1 MRVFAG
7 KILGILFGIAAGWL
21 CSCTADV
28 PADAQLSKDKALIY
42 PDYSRITVP
51 YNIAPLNFYIDMR
64 ADRYIVCIEGQDN
77 SRIVIKGPEIKIDPD
92 KWKKLLANNKGKSY
106 TVTVYLLQNGKWKA
120 LAPFTNSISDY
131 PVDTYLSYRL
141 IEPGYVRYDR
151 LWLVQRDLTSFK
163 EHVIYNNLQ
172 DYKANEM
179 QCINCHSFQNY
190 KTDNM
195 QFHARA
201 YKGGT
206 IIVSNGKPE
215 KINIKTD
222 SLPGAGQYPAWHP
235 TKQLIAYSVNRTRQL
250 FHSIDPQK
258 VEVMDSESDLVLY
271 NIENNH
277 VQIIRN
283 DSDEL
288 ETYPSWSPDGK
299 WLYYSIAHIKT
310 NGQNAPDFFSEHYKD
325 IKYNINRIPF
335 NGDSLTFGAA
345 QTIVN
350 AASNGKS
357 ALLPRISPDG
367 KWLLYSLADYGT
379 FHIWHKSSD
388 LYVKNLDNG
397 NEYELDN
404 ANSPD
409 SESYHSWSSNG
420 RWIVFTSRRDDGSYS
435 RLYLAYFSPQGEVS
449 KAFVIPQEKPLHNA
463 FFMKSYNIPE
473 FTVEPVTVSLRQFSK
488 AIRKDAKQA
497 VHESR

>member
-1 MRVFAG
+1 MKRSIV
-7 KILGILFGIAAGWL
+7 KILATVLVAIFALQS
-21 CSCTADV
+21 CSVNV
-28 PADAQLSKDKALIY
+28 PQNAVQSNDRAMIY
-42 PDYSRITVP
+42 PDYSRITIP
-51 YNIAPLNFYIDMR
+51 YNIAPLNFFIDMK
-64 ADRYIVCIEGQDN
+64 ADKYIVSFEGEN
-77 SRIVIKGPEIKIDPD
+77 GKRIVTKGKEVKINRRQWSDM
-92 KWKKLLANNKGKSY
+92 LSENKGRSY
-106 TVTVYLLQNGKWKA
+106 TTTVYLLRNGKWTA
-120 LAPFTNSISDY
+120 LSPFKNTISAE
-131 PVDTYLSYRL
+131 PVDPYLSYRL

-151 LWLVQRDLTSFK
+151 LWLVQRNLTDFS
-163 EHVIYNNLQ
+163 EHIIYNNLQ
-172 DYKANEM
+172 DYKANQM
-179 QCINCHSFQNY
+179 QCINCHSFKNY
-190 KTDNM
+190 RTDNM

-222 SLPGAGQYPAWHP
+222 SLIGAGQYPAWHP
-235 TKQLIAYSVNRTRQL
+235 VKQLIAYSVNQTRQL
-250 FHSIDPQK
+250 FHSSSPQK
-258 VEVMDSESDLVLY
+258 VEVVDLASDLVLY

-277 VQIIRN
+277 VQIILN
-283 DSDEL
+283 DSNRL
-288 ETYPSWSPDGK
+288 ETFPSWSPDGK
-299 WLYYSIAHIKT
+299 WLYYSSAEINT
-310 NGQNAPDFFSEHYKD
+310 NGQTPEDFYSDHYQD
-325 IKYNINRIPF
+325 IKYNIYRIPF
-335 NGDSLTFGAA
+335 NQDSLTFGTP
-345 QTIVN
+345 QTVVN

-397 NEYELDN
+397 NEYALDN
-404 ANSPD
+404 ANSVD
-409 SESYHSWSSNG
+409 TESYHSWSSNG